1 MIHVTK
7 QLDFTEGP
15 LCINLVVKC
24 IRNLLDGNVLIR
36 LRVQNRAVHTHN
48 NKKQTQKFSIFHS
61 KKKRKKNTFFSLK
74 FPKKKKHTTKSK
86 KKKKS
91 ELGVGFDSK
100 RGKGKKG
107 KRVPNDAVCA
117 FSDGHDGWLVFGGDF
132 EYVSEY
138 VVLDEPATV
147 AQRRRNILD
156 PHRHRRLLRRWRR
169 VGHHGVGR
177 RSSSSSFHCSVCSLH
192 SFSLLSKI
200 ERERMIDNDYYD
212 V

>member
-100 RGKGKKG
+100 SGKGKKG

-132 EYVSEY
+132 EYVAEY

-177 RSSSSSFHCSVCSLH
+177 RSSSSSFHCSVVLFFL
-192 SFSLLSKI
+192 SFVCLKLK
-200 ERERMIDNDYYD
+200 ERERRENDS
-212 V
+212 